1 MQGKLEDAYKWRQE
15 KDLTIQELEGKLTL
29 QEIKYGGLMDQLD
42 SKRNE
47 FEVLK
52 EALNSRGISLDFVLR
67 TVTQNKKD
75 ENIDKE
81 NRYNKHH
88 APVSKNKNIVYE
100 RRQNTPGGKNNKLRS
115 PARTSPTSLQNSLND
130 QAESIEFLKR
140 SRDGL
145 MPEEMGCGL
154 WNRR

>member
-1 MQGKLEDAYKWRQE
+1 MKLLQSKFQKYK
-15 KDLTIQELEGKLTL
+15 K
-29 QEIKYGGLMDQLD
+29 
-42 SKRNE
+42 KRFNE

-67 TVTQNKKD
+67 TVNHNKSD
-75 ENIDKE
+75 DNIDKE

-88 APVSKNKNIVYE
+88 AQVSKNKNIVYE
-100 RRQNTPGGKNNKLRS
+100 RRQNIPGKKSNKLRS